1 MIDNSVVDDSYAA
14 PPTAVCD
21 LDDAI
26 ERCGSC
32 STPVFLRRPNAS
44 SPASAWLCRRC
55 GSVFFARPQEDDG
68 KLVRGVAKPVSYE
81 DVMKELNVHLASA
94 PHTVSRR
101 DVMRLV
107 ECFANRKFLG
117 TDTRQQTRHIV
128 AAPVTVVPLSGD
140 LRVAAPA
147 ERVLT
152 VNVSSGGA
160 ALFHTRRIPQP
171 FLAIDFTYAG
181 VNLLPVLLET
191 TRVRQVGNSY
201 EIAGRFIC
209 RIMP

>member
-1 MIDNSVVDDSYAA
+1 MSQGSVLDESYAA
-14 PPTAVCD
+14 PPSAACE

-32 STPVFLRRPNAS
+32 STPVLLRRPNIS

-55 GSVFFARPQEDDG
+55 GSVFFARPQEQDG
-68 KLVRGVAKPVSYE
+68 KLVRGVAKPVSYH

-94 PHTVSRR
+94 PQTVSRR

-107 ECFANRKFLG
+107 ECFANRKFMG
-117 TDTRQQTRHIV
+117 TDTRTQPRHIV

-140 LRVAAPA
+140 LRIAAPA

-152 VNVSSGGA
+152 LNVSSGGA
-160 ALFHTRRIPQP
+160 ALFHTRRLPQP

-191 TRVRQVGNSY
+191 TRVRQVGNSF
-201 EIAGRFIC
+201 EIAGRFVS
-209 RIMP
+209 RIVP

>member
-1 MIDNSVVDDSYAA
+1 MVEDMVVDDSYADA
-14 PPTAVCD
+14 PTAVCE

-26 ERCGSC
+26 GRCGSC
-32 STPVFLRRPNAS
+32 STPVMLRRPNAS
-44 SPASAWLCRRC
+44 MPASTWLCRRC
-55 GSVFFARPQEDDG
+55 GSVFFARAQEQDG
-68 KLVRGVAKPVSYE
+68 KLVRGIAKPVDYH

-94 PHTVSRR
+94 AQTVSRR
-101 DVMRLV
+101 DVTRLV
-107 ECFANRKFLG
+107 ECFANRKFMG
-117 TDTRQQTRHIV
+117 TDTRSQQRHIV

-140 LRVAAPA
+140 LRITAPA

-152 VNVSSGGA
+152 LNVSSGGA

-171 FLAIDFTYAG
+171 FLAIDFTYTG

-201 EIAGRFIC
+201 EIAGRFVC

>member
-1 MIDNSVVDDSYAA
+1 MIQESVIDESYADA
-14 PPTAVCD
+14 PAAACD

-32 STPVFLRRPNAS
+32 STPVMLRRPIPS
-44 SPASAWLCRRC
+44 SPASTWLCRRC
-55 GSVFFARPQEDDG
+55 GSVFFARPQEIDG
-68 KLVRGVAKPVSYE
+68 KLVRGIAKPIHYH
-81 DVMKELNVHLASA
+81 DVMKELNVHLSSA
-94 PHTVSRR
+94 PQTVSRR
-101 DVMRLV
+101 DVERLV
-107 ECFANRKFLG
+107 ECFANRKFMG
-117 TDTRQQTRHIV
+117 TDTRSQQRHIV

-140 LRVAAPA
+140 LRIAAPA

-152 VNVSSGGA
+152 LNVSGGGA

-201 EIAGRFIC
+201 EIAGRFVC

>member
-1 MIDNSVVDDSYAA
+1 MVEEPVVDEGYADMSGVA
-14 PPTAVCD
+14 CA
-21 LDDAI
+21 LDDSI

-32 STPVFLRRPNAS
+32 STPVMLRRPNAS

-55 GSVFFARPQEDDG
+55 GSVFFARAQEQDG
-68 KLVRGVAKPVSYE
+68 KLVRGVAKSIGYH

-94 PHTVSRR
+94 GQTVSRR

-107 ECFANRKFLG
+107 ECFAHRKFMG
-117 TDTRQQTRHIV
+117 TDTRSQQRHTV

-140 LRVAAPA
+140 LRIAAPA

-152 VNVSSGGA
+152 LNVSGGGA

-171 FLAIDFTYAG
+171 YLAIDFTYAG

-191 TRVRQVGNSY
+191 TRVRQVGNSF
-201 EIAGRFIC
+201 EIAGRFVC
-209 RIMP
+209 RIVP

>member
-1 MIDNSVVDDSYAA
+1 MIQESVVDESYADA
-14 PPTAVCD
+14 PAAVCD

-32 STPVFLRRPNAS
+32 STPVMLRRPNPSA
-44 SPASAWLCRRC
+44 PASTWLCRRC
-55 GSVFFARPQEDDG
+55 GSVFFARPQEVDG
-68 KLVRGVAKPVSYE
+68 KLVRGIAKPIDYH
-81 DVMKELNVHLASA
+81 DVMKELNVHLSSS
-94 PHTVSRR
+94 PQTVSRR
-101 DVMRLV
+101 DVERLV
-107 ECFANRKFLG
+107 ECFANRKFMG
-117 TDTRQQTRHIV
+117 TDTRSQQRHIV

-140 LRVAAPA
+140 LRIASPA

-152 VNVSSGGA
+152 LNVSGGGA

-201 EIAGRFIC
+201 EIAGRFVC

>member
-1 MIDNSVVDDSYAA
+1 MFQESVVDEGYADSSA
-14 PPTAVCD
+14 AVCE

-32 STPVFLRRPNAS
+32 STPVMLRRPNAS

-55 GSVFFARPQEDDG
+55 GSVFFARPQEQDG
-68 KLVRGVAKPVSYE
+68 KLVRGVAKSIGYH

-94 PHTVSRR
+94 AQTVSRR

-107 ECFANRKFLG
+107 ECFANRKFMG
-117 TDTRQQTRHIV
+117 TDTRSQQRHTV

-140 LRVAAPA
+140 LRIAAPA

-152 VNVSSGGA
+152 LNISSNGA
-160 ALFHTRRIPQP
+160 ALFHTRKIPQP
-171 FLAIDFTYAG
+171 YLVIDFTYAG

-191 TRVRQVGNSY
+191 TRVRQVGNSF
-201 EIAGRFIC
+201 EIAGRFVC
-209 RIMP
+209 RIAP

>member
-1 MIDNSVVDDSYAA
+1 MFEESVVDEGYADA
-14 PPTAVCD
+14 PAAVCE

-32 STPVFLRRPNAS
+32 STPVMLRRPNAS

-55 GSVFFARPQEDDG
+55 GSVFFARGQEQDG
-68 KLVRGVAKPVSYE
+68 KLVRGIAKSIAYH

-94 PHTVSRR
+94 AQTVSRR
-101 DVMRLV
+101 DVARLV
-107 ECFANRKFLG
+107 ECFANRKFMG
-117 TDTRQQTRHIV
+117 TDTRSQQRHIV

-140 LRVAAPA
+140 LRIAAPA

-152 VNVSSGGA
+152 LNISSSGA

-171 FLAIDFTYAG
+171 YLAIDFTYAG

-191 TRVRQVGNSY
+191 TRVRQVGNSF
-201 EIAGRFIC
+201 EIAGRFVC
-209 RIMP
+209 RIVP